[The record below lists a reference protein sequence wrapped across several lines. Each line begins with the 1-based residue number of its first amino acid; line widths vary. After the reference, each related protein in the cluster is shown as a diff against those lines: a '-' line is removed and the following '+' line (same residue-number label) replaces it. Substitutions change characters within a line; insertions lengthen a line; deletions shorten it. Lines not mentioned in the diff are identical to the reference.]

1 MLNAQPSVS
10 AFERASRTRISFMDG
25 SPAIEIHPS
34 ALFHVQQLFEGDT
47 VHTAADEYS
56 SHAVVPARSARHD
69 LFYAWWHSSEAELAE
84 EEELVVSYHAK
95 VRLSKGESVLI
106 DTGAIKPLAGDKW
119 CNRAAD
125 VAKKFGRGTSYVPL
139 DRPLTVE
146 GVGTGSQVCR
156 EKAIIPIAM
165 EDGVSGTYCP
175 AVVPNSEIPALASF
189 DILERRRVLLDCFNG
204 KYYEIGQGGYDIQLS
219 PGSRIL
225 HMHKAPTGHP
235 MLPVTEWSAV
245 VPGEAQVYTDM

>member
-1 MLNAQPSVS
+1 
-10 AFERASRTRISFMDG
+10 MDG
-25 SPAIEIHPS
+25 SQTIEIQAA
-34 ALFHVQQLFEGDT
+34 ALQNFGQQQLALGDANST
-47 VHTAADEYS
+47 TESAFS
-56 SHAVVPARSARHD
+56 SHSVSPARTARHD

-84 EEELVVSYHAK
+84 EEELVVPYHSK
-95 VRLSKGESVLI
+95 VRLAQGESVLI

-119 CNRAAD
+119 CFRAAAE
-125 VAKKFGRGTSYVPL
+125 AKKFGRGTSYVPL

-146 GVGTGSQVCR
+146 GVGTGANVCR

-165 EDGVSGTYCP
+165 EDGISGTYSP

-204 KYYEIGQGGYDIQLS
+204 KYYEIGQGGYDLQLS

-235 MLPVTEWSAV
+235 MLPVTQWSAV
-245 VPGEAQVYTDM
+245 VPGEVQVYADM